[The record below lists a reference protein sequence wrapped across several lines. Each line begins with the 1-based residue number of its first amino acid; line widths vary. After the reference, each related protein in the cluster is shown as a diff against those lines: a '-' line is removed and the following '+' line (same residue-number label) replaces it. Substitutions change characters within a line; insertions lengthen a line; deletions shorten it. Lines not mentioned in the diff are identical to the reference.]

1 MTRLK
6 TAPASVLASTSA
18 SNPRTTPMA
27 SDLPPPLAPSPAVG
41 SYLHLPSESVQALVA
56 WMQGK
61 GIKFS
66 ARDLQPTRLL
76 LGRRLVVQVTFRGL
90 PVLAD
95 LLTGVLYDPKSGR
108 CLSSARLHLD
118 VATLLEVSPAKAQS
132 WLRQR
137 QKDQQD
143 AKL

>member
-1 MTRLK
+1 MTRTK
-6 TAPASVLASTSA
+6 IAPASASTSA
-18 SNPRTTPMA
+18 SDRRTTPIA
-27 SDLPPPLAPSPAVG
+27 FDLHPSPG
-41 SYLHLPSESVQALVA
+41 GGYLHLPSESVQALMA

-61 GIKFS
+61 GIKSS
-66 ARDLQPTRLL
+66 ASSLLPTRLL

-108 CLSSARLHLD
+108 CLSSTRLHLD
-118 VATLLEVSPAKAQS
+118 VAKLLEVSPAKAQA